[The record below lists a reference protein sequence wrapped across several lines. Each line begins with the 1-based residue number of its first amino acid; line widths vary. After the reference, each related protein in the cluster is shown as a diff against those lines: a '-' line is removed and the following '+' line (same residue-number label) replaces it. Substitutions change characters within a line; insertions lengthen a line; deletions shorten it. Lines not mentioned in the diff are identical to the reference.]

1 MVEELDGQVMRCVKD
16 QNGNHVIQ
24 KCIECIPEDNIQF
37 IVSTFFDQVVNL
49 STHPYGCRVIQVWNR
64 SLLISIPCGPIWKK
78 RKLHNCFC
86 NLQRI
91 LEHCKDAKTQ
101 SKVMDEILGAVSM
114 LAQDQYGN
122 YVVQVGIAFQ

>member
-1 MVEELDGQVMRCVKD
+1 MVS
-16 QNGNHVIQ
+16 
-24 KCIECIPEDNIQF
+24 CIFQF
-37 IVSTFFDQVVNL
+37 
-49 STHPYGCRVIQVWNR
+49 
-64 SLLISIPCGPIWKK
+64 CGPFWKK
-78 RKLHNCFC
+78 RKLHGHFF

-122 YVVQVGIAFQ
+122 YVVQVGFSFQGLPLWMHICHYLSD